1 MLYKDV
7 RSFSFCSTQ
16 EKNLKN
22 PTTVTL
28 FDYLTST
35 YLFIFLLY
43 LINDFI
49 FFLTAVQHERGPRSS
64 TLRKQRQDKL
74 MQQQQRHQQQQQ
86 QRRQHSHN
94 KQQQQPQPQYHH
106 ILPPYH
112 SPKCERLVPS
122 PSFQPILDDDFIERL
137 LIATDKCLVPGF
149 EEV

>member
-1 MLYKDV
+1 
-7 RSFSFCSTQ
+7 
-16 EKNLKN
+16 
-22 PTTVTL
+22 
-28 FDYLTST
+28 
-35 YLFIFLLY
+35 
-43 LINDFI
+43 
-49 FFLTAVQHERGPRSS
+49 
-64 TLRKQRQDKL
+64 
-74 MQQQQRHQQQQQ
+74 MQQQQRHQQQQ

-94 KQQQQPQPQYHH
+94 KQQQQPQPQQYHH